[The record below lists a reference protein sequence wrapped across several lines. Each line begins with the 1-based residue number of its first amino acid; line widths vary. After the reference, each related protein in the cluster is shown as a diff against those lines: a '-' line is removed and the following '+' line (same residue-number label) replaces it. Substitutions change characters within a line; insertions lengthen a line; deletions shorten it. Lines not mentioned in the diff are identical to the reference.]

1 MLVNPQISF
10 YLFENSTER
19 QVESACRLC
28 RKILNQHPQIWWH
41 CTDSELQ
48 TELDEKLWTFDQLSF
63 IPHGIETPNSAVC
76 ISAELPPSKDWI
88 VFNFN
93 NHALELTQDFR
104 HIIEIIENNEPAK
117 QIGREKFKL
126 YRRLGIEPRT
136 FKL

>member
-28 RKILNQHPQIWWH
+28 RKILNKHPQIWWH

-48 TELDEKLWTFDQLSF
+48 TELDEKLWTFDQLSY
-63 IPHGIETPNSAVC
+63 IPHGIDTPNSAVC

-104 HIIEIIENNEPAK
+104 HIIEIIENNETAK

>member
-41 CTDSELQ
+41 CTNSELQ

-63 IPHGIETPNSAVC
+63 IPHGIDTPNSAVC

-104 HIIEIIENNEPAK
+104 HIIEIIENNETAK

>member
-28 RKILNQHPQIWWH
+28 RKILNQHPQIWLH

-63 IPHGIETPNSAVC
+63 IPHGIDTPNSAVC

-93 NHALELTQDFR
+93 NHALEQTQDFR

>member
-104 HIIEIIENNEPAK
+104 HIIEIIENHETAK

-126 YRRLGIEPRT
+126 YRRLGVEPRT

>member
-41 CTDSELQ
+41 CIDSELQ

-63 IPHGIETPNSAVC
+63 IPHGIDTPNSAVC
-76 ISAELPPSKDWI
+76 ISAELPPSEDGI

-93 NHALELTQDFR
+93 NHALEQTQDFR
-104 HIIEIIENNEPAK
+104 HIIEIIENNETAK